1 MSAVSDKLRAGTK
14 GDVDRH
20 FLKGQATRLIEG
32 HPEAARTLHSA
43 LQRFGGEVVAWDAAE
58 AIERLDAFDFSSA
71 SLDWS
76 PDSPEH
82 SAVARRLKEEGVC
95 FLFRAKEPPEGVATS
110 RGPPSSPSRLRPRRS
125 LNRSHSL
132 PTRRERCALQ
142 RGDTGCARPP
152 WAKRTRGQAG
162 GSATRGARLNSE
174 RSRVRF

>member
-20 FLKGQATRLIEG
+20 FLKGQATPLIEG

-43 LQRFGGEVVAWDAAE
+43 LQRFGGEVVARDAAE

-82 SAVARRLKEEGVC
+82 SAVARRLKEEGVR

-110 RGPPSSPSRLRPRRS
+110 RGPIIAKSAASEEIIES
-125 LNRSHSL
+125 LAL
-132 PTRRERCALQ
+132 PAHAARALLCA
-142 RGDTGCARPP
+142 
-152 WAKRTRGQAG
+152 AKRGPGVRETSLGQAHARAGG
-162 GSATRGARLNSE
+162 GSATRGAKG
-174 RSRVRF
+174 